1 MEKLNIIWKDRKRPI
16 FGLPLSFTKYILL
29 EDKLLINTG
38 LLSTKQEEIKLYRI
52 MDVTLKR
59 SFIQKIFGV
68 GTIHCCSADKTTP
81 EFDIGDIKKAFEVK
95 EKISKMAEEQRDK
108 KRITGREIFV
118 DSSEDDAEDELDD
131 HGILYR
137 RA

>member
-16 FGLPLSFTKYILL
+16 FGLPISFTKYILL
-29 EDKLLINTG
+29 EDKLLIDTG
-38 LLSTKQEEIKLYRI
+38 LLSTKQEEVKLYRI
-52 MDVTLKR
+52 MDLTLKR

-81 EFDIGDIKKAFEVK
+81 DFDIIDIKKPFEIK

-108 KRITGREIFV
+108 KRITGREIFSDTDM
-118 DSSEDDAEDELDD
+118 DSDDDEN
-131 HGILYR
+131 
-137 RA
+137 

>member
-1 MEKLNIIWKDRKRPI
+1 MENLKIIWKDKKRPI
-16 FGLPLSFTKYILL
+16 FGLPLSFTKYTLL
-29 EDKLLINTG
+29 EDKLLIDTG
-38 LLSTKQEEIKLYRI
+38 FLSTKQEEVKLYRI

-59 SFIQKIFGV
+59 SFLQRIFGV

-81 EFDIGDIKKAFEVK
+81 EFDILEIKKPFEVK

-118 DSSEDDAEDELDD
+118 DSDDDDLDD
-131 HGILYR
+131 DIH
-137 RA
+137 